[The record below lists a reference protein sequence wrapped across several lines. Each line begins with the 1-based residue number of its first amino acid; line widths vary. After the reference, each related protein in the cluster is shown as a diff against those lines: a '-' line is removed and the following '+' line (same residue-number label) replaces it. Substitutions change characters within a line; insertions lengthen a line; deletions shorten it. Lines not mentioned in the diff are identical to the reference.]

1 MMIRAMPLEKTP
13 QFTNITNWTNFREK
27 LISEFGSIPILA
39 PQAHAVFN
47 LLPVYE
53 SVQEVAKDLSPK
65 IKNQQSIIECVQ
77 EYHPR
82 GILYNPVL
90 TPDLN
95 SNIIRSLPMELRI
108 TFNDKYTTF
117 INLDPD
123 NICSPAVFKFLNQC
137 VENLN
142 NSYKTNPMLFVVGSS
157 P

>member
-1 MMIRAMPLEKTP
+1 MHE
-13 QFTNITNWTNFREK
+13 
-27 LISEFGSIPILA
+27 
-39 PQAHAVFN
+39 AHAVFN

-65 IKNQQSIIECVQ
+65 IKNLESFIEWVQ
-77 EYHPR
+77 EYHPC
-82 GILYNPVL
+82 GILYNAVL

-123 NICSPAVFKFLNQC
+123 NICSPACSNFSINMWKI
-137 VENLN
+137 
-142 NSYKTNPMLFVVGSS
+142 
-157 P
+157 